1 MDLKI
6 VCIVSY
12 GFGVNKF
19 ISSIKIRC
27 LALVQKKY
35 YLLLLLLL
43 PRVFFLGG
51 LGVPPSGENFANP
64 PPSDTCPRFGPRLV
78 PPSRGLSPKI

>member
-27 LALVQKKY
+27 LALVQKK
-35 YLLLLLLL
+35 
-43 PRVFFLGG
+43 FSFTTNIKGWTIIIQ
-51 LGVPPSGENFANP
+51 GETNKKL
-64 PPSDTCPRFGPRLV
+64 CE
-78 PPSRGLSPKI
+78 